1 MNVNDILDNIIE
13 KVTYAAN
20 GTQHDEDEEILAQT
34 VETFADEIVRLFNT
48 DIAERRI
55 FSGVNNDTTVFKIEN
70 VGGKKTITY
79 NGVDINSIDDPDKFP
94 YSESSFTDIGTGM
107 VIDPA
112 TGRVDPQS
120 ALPVTFNGAKIT
132 GCGKD
137 DEGDSKNIIQITLDA
152 AQAVREGDKIKAMDY
167 IDKLRAAQR
176 ASALLTPT

>member
-1 MNVNDILDNIIE
+1 
-13 KVTYAAN
+13 
-20 GTQHDEDEEILAQT
+20 
-34 VETFADEIVRLFNT
+34 
-48 DIAERRI
+48 
-55 FSGVNNDTTVFKIEN
+55 
-70 VGGKKTITY
+70 
-79 NGVDINSIDDPDKFP
+79 
-94 YSESSFTDIGTGM
+94 M

-167 IDKLRAAQR
+167 IDKLRAAQTSVSVAHADIGNKQEYIEYNTNR
-176 ASALLTPT
+176 LTNNMETLLEQQNNLEGTDMGAETTNWKTLEAIYNVSLQFASSVIPMSIFQFIS

>member
-1 MNVNDILDNIIE
+1 MCIRD
-13 KVTYAAN
+13 
-20 GTQHDEDEEILAQT
+20 
-34 VETFADEIVRLFNT
+34 R
-48 DIAERRI
+48 
-55 FSGVNNDTTVFKIEN
+55 
-70 VGGKKTITY
+70 TITY

-167 IDKLRAAQR
+167 IDKLRAAQTSVSVAHADIGNKQEYIEYNTNR
-176 ASALLTPT
+176 LTNNMETLLEQQNNLEGTDMGAETTNWKTLEAIYNVSLQLASSVIPMSIFQFIS

>member
-1 MNVNDILDNIIE
+1 MSRGLGDVY
-13 KVTYAAN
+13 KR
-20 GTQHDEDEEILAQT
+20 Q
-34 VETFADEIVRLFNT
+34 
-48 DIAERRI
+48 
-55 FSGVNNDTTVFKIEN
+55 
-70 VGGKKTITY
+70 
-79 NGVDINSIDDPDKFP
+79 VDINSIDDPDKFP

-167 IDKLRAAQR
+167 IDKLRAAQTSVSVAHADIGNKQEYIEYNTNR
-176 ASALLTPT
+176 LTNNMETLLEQQNNLEGTDMGAETTNWKTLDAIYNVSLQFASSVIPMSIFQFIS